1 MEEVIRSLIAMQVL
15 TRDRTE
21 RAWRLAIPV
30 DQIRIPETIQ
40 GVIMAR
46 VDRLDEGVKQVLKI
60 VAVIGRSFLY
70 RVLDAIVST
79 DRQLDR
85 QLIELEGVELIR
97 ERRRL
102 PDLECIF
109 KYALVQEAAF
119 SSILVERRRDLHLHV
134 AAFAQTSPRN

>member
-70 RVLDAIVST
+70 R
-79 DRQLDR
+79 
-85 QLIELEGVELIR
+85 
-97 ERRRL
+97 
-102 PDLECIF
+102 DLECIF